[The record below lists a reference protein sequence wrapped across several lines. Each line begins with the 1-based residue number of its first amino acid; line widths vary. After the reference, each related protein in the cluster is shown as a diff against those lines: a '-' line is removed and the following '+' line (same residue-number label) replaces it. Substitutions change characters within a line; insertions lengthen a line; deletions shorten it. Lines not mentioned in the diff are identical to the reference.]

1 MKCLI
6 LLLIFL
12 IPEVSNSDSFQ
23 IKIGGSGN
31 SFRYSSN
38 GFHQKQ
44 IHSIHTS
51 KPEKPIHKPSCRP
64 KHGWYGPP
72 YYLPLYNVFG
82 PFYGR
87 SRNRKTVIIKEKEI
101 IREVPV
107 IIQPP
112 APEKLAAPERVWIPP
127 VYEKKIIKGH
137 FINGIKET
145 IEDGYRTFIDDPE
158 QNIWVPEKEIRVVK
172 IPGYYK

>member
-1 MKCLI
+1 MKWLI

-12 IPEVSNSDSFQ
+12 MPEVSNSDGFQ

-38 GFHQKQ
+38 GFHKKQ
-44 IHSIHTS
+44 RHSIHTP

-72 YYLPLYNVFG
+72 YYLPPYNVFG

-101 IREVPV
+101 VREVRV
-107 IIQPP
+107 IIQQP
-112 APEKLAAPERVWIPP
+112 APEKVWVSP
-127 VYEKKIIKGH
+127 VYETKIIKGH

-158 QNIWVPEKEIRVVK
+158 QNIWVPQKEIRVVK
-172 IPGYYK
+172 TPGYYK